1 MSPAEIEVQKSLSF
15 GLQIKK
21 KKRLWINL
29 VMGPQGFILLQNS
42 ASAHLGQKRQCSVLK
57 NTNEV
62 LNKLA

>member
-1 MSPAEIEVQKSLSF
+1 MSPTEKEVQKSLSF

-21 KKRLWINL
+21 KRLWINL
-29 VMGPQGFILLQNS
+29 VMGPRGFILLQNP
-42 ASAHLGQKRQCSVLK
+42 ASSHLGQKRQCSVLK